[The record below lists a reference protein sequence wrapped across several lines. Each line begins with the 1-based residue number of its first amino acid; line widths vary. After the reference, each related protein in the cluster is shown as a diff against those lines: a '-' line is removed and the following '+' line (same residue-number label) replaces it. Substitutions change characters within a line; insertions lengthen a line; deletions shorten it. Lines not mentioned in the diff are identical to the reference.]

1 MEALSTE
8 DLIQAERVLYH
19 HFFCYVK
26 SMALSCAV
34 HLGIPNA
41 MHLRGGSAT
50 LSDLI
55 ADTKLHASRLP
66 YLQRLMNVL
75 TISNVF
81 TASSRRATGSS
92 TTGSLSSKEE
102 IVYKLTATSCL
113 LVAGDKQLCGM
124 SPMLQFLVR
133 PLTVTPFFG
142 MHAWFK
148 DDQSTS
154 KSFFEMAYGCDRWE
168 MTSKN
173 HEDNSVFNEAMVADS
188 QLVMEII
195 LREAGGEIFFGINS
209 LVDVA
214 GGLGAASAAI
224 TRAFPHI
231 KCKVLDLS
239 QVVSQAPPQS
249 SGAVH
254 FIAGDM
260 FKFIPPADAVLLK
273 WALHCWSDDDCI
285 KILRNCKAAIPARGD
300 GGKIIIIDTVMGSGP
315 QDTMSKET
323 QALYDLY
330 MMYINGVERGEDEW
344 KKIFEEAGF
353 TDYKIV
359 SGLGMRSVI
368 LVYP

>member
-1 MEALSTE
+1 MDELSTE

-26 SMALSCAV
+26 SMALSCVV

-41 MHLRGGSAT
+41 IHLRGGHAT
-50 LSDLI
+50 LSELI
-55 ADTKLHASRLP
+55 ADTGLHASRLS
-66 YLQRLMNVL
+66 YLQRLMNAL

-81 TASSRRATGSS
+81 TASYPPATGSS
-92 TTGSLSSKEE
+92 TTGSLSSREE
-102 IVYKLTATSCL
+102 IVYKLTATSRL
-113 LVAGDKQLCGM
+113 LVAGDKLCGM
-124 SPMLQFLVR
+124 SPMLRFLVR
-133 PLTVTPFFG
+133 PLTITPFFG

-148 DDQSTS
+148 DEPANS

-168 MTSKN
+168 MTSN
-173 HEDNSVFNEAMVADS
+173 NAEDNRVFNEAMVADS

-195 LREAGGEIFFGINS
+195 LREAGGKIFSGISS

-231 KCKVLDLS
+231 KCKVLDLP
-239 QVVSQAPPQS
+239 QVVSQAPQ
-249 SGAVH
+249 GNGDVH

-273 WALHCWSDDDCI
+273 WVLHCWGDDDCI
-285 KILRNCKAAIPARGD
+285 KILRNCKTAIPASEH
-300 GGKIIIIDTVMGSGP
+300 GGKVIIIDTVMGFGA
-315 QDTMSKET
+315 QDTISKET
-323 QALYDLY
+323 QALYDLF

-344 KKIFEEAGF
+344 KKIFKQAGF

-359 SGLGMRSVI
+359 PGLGMRSAI
-368 LVYP
+368 EVYA